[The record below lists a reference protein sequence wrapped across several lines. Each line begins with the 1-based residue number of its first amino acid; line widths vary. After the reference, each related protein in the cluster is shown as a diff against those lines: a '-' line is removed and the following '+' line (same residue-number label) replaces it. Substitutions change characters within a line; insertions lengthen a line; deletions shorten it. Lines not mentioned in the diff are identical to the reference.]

1 MTTSTVHPRSPNQ
14 QRARVIFWVLMGF
27 AAFYLIA
34 EHRLHLSGLW
44 RWLPILIL
52 LACPLLHV
60 FGHGGHGGHGSHGG
74 HGGHGGH
81 GDGGADRASSNG
93 APPADVPTPPGDG
106 PRTPRPHVHR
116 GDLP

>member
-1 MTTSTVHPRSPNQ
+1 MTTPNAVPLTPAQ
-14 QRARVIFWVLMGF
+14 GRARMIFWILMGF

-34 EHRLHLSGLW
+34 EHRLHLAGLW

-60 FGHGGHGGHGSHGG
+60 FGHGGHGGHGG
-74 HGGHGGH
+74 HAGHGGH
-81 GDGGADRASSNG
+81 GDADADRAASSD
-93 APPADVPTPPGDG
+93 APPATDASAPPAAG
-106 PRTPRPHVHR
+106 PRTPRPHTHR

>member
-1 MTTSTVHPRSPNQ
+1 MTTPTTHPHAPAPR
-14 QRARVIFWVLMGF
+14 RARMIFWILMGF
-27 AAFYLIA
+27 AAIYLLA

-60 FGHGGHGGHGSHGG
+60 FGHGSHGG
-74 HGGHGGH
+74 HGGHGDPDA
-81 GDGGADRASSNG
+81 DGAATKG
-93 APPADVPTPPGDG
+93 APPPDASTRPDAS
-106 PRTPRPHVHR
+106 PRTPRPHTHR